1 MIGFDLWEK
10 VMVDL
15 ESKDVPGTLLPP
27 GSTMLVVG
35 NPGGTKLLD
44 PDRFSLLRAD
54 PKVGF
59 IPPKFKLP
67 TELGEAIADVGGFCP
82 LGTVDRGDGSKDGQL
97 ILITEKFQ
105 PD

>member
-15 ESKDVPGTLLPP
+15 ESKDVPGTLLPA
-27 GSTMLVVG
+27 GSTMLMVG
-35 NPGGTKLLD
+35 NPGGTKLLV
-44 PDRFSLLRAD
+44 PGKVSLLRAD

-59 IPPKFKLP
+59 IPPKLP
-67 TELGEAIADVGGFCP
+67 TELEEGTVDVGGFCP
-82 LGTVDRGDGSKDGQL
+82 LGLIDRGDGSKDGQL